1 MTPSSHS
8 VKRIWRSVL
17 GSICRPTGDLE
28 HGNLDSVDHRC
39 CWRSSGTYGATET
52 PDRTLDGL
60 WSDLCSVPF
69 WLLLILVALA
79 ALSVITQQDIPAPS
93 PVFLGYAWA
102 GGLLQLFGNALLL
115 HLLGLSTFTVGMTY
129 TKTEVIQTVAVSF
142 VVLGERFWLY
152 NAIGCF

>member
-1 MTPSSHS
+1 ME
-8 VKRIWRSVL
+8 IWILLTIAAAGVQAA
-17 GSICRPTGDLE
+17 
-28 HGNLDSVDHRC
+28 
-39 CWRSSGTYGATET
+39 GTALQKHLTERLTVFGATFA
-52 PDRTLDGL
+52 RFLFG
-60 WSDLCSVPF
+60 
-69 WLLLILVALA
+69 LLLILVALA
-79 ALSVITQQDIPAPS
+79 ALSVITQQDIPVPS

-142 VVLGERFWLY
+142 VVLGEHFWPY